1 VHYLENQTRPLSQ
14 PLANAEAIVILGC
27 GSYFHPPEYP
37 DDTVSEQT
45 LNRLRYGARLYRE
58 TQRPILVTGGKP
70 LGNQSS
76 EAEQMQRVL
85 EQDFQVP
92 VRWIEDASNNTL
104 ENARYSFARLQKE
117 HISKIYLVTH
127 AKHSVRAAASF
138 RRAGF
143 EVIDAPT
150 AFTTRYQTDLL
161 SFIPSAIAL
170 HDSRDF
176 IHEMIGLLWYKL
188 RA

>member
-1 VHYLENQTRPLSQ
+1 
-14 PLANAEAIVILGC
+14 
-27 GSYFHPPEYP
+27 
-37 DDTVSEQT
+37 
-45 LNRLRYGARLYRE
+45 
-58 TQRPILVTGGKP
+58 
-70 LGNQSS
+70 
-76 EAEQMQRVL
+76 
-85 EQDFQVP
+85 
-92 VRWIEDASNNTL
+92 
-104 ENARYSFARLQKE
+104 
-117 HISKIYLVTH
+117 
-127 AKHSVRAAASF
+127 VRAAASF